1 MRIIQK
7 STRLLRAARKEN
19 RNGSNPTTDPAVTR
33 SSAPTRNWW
42 HRNWKWFVPTGCF
55 AFLALVALFVV
66 GILLLVFGCNESSDV
81 YRTAITHAKADEG
94 VRRALRTEI
103 HAGLFV
109 SGSTSVTGSTGN
121 ADLAIPIAGSKG
133 KGTIYV
139 IATKSAG
146 EWQYTTLVVKTQSG
160 ETIDLNTRLPQT

>member
-1 MRIIQK
+1 MEATPPPIPP
-7 STRLLRAARKEN
+7 S
-19 RNGSNPTTDPAVTR
+19 PAPLP
-33 SSAPTRNWW
+33 PTRNWW

-66 GILLLVFGCNESSDV
+66 GILLLVFGAMKSSDV
-81 YRTAITHAKADEG
+81 YRTAITRAKADEG
-94 VRRALRTEI
+94 VRRALGTDI